1 MTDQTKASSKKVL
14 VFGHSGML
22 GHEMVRVLRE
32 SGLLVHT
39 AGRISADIQFDVES
53 ADFTDDRFTG
63 FDYFVNCIG
72 LTTHNINESDPES
85 VRAANLLNAEF
96 PKLLAEFASNT
107 GTKVI
112 QIATD
117 CVFSGT
123 KGGYTETD
131 VHDVQDVYGTTK
143 SQGEVSSPA
152 FMHLRSS
159 IIGRELKG
167 KKSLLEWVNGHP
179 KDASIP
185 GFTDR
190 LWNGVTST
198 AFSKVVAG
206 VILEDTFRP
215 GVWHLIPANALTKA
229 QLVGAI
235 AGALGRDDLE
245 VVPKESG
252 SPKDLTLATNH
263 PDFNQLLWT
272 NAGYQSIPTI
282 EELLNEISG

>member
-1 MTDQTKASSKKVL
+1 MTGQAKDAVKRVL
-14 VFGHSGML
+14 IFGPSGML
-22 GHEMVRVLRE
+22 GHEMARVLKDR
-32 SGLLVHT
+32 GLLVLT
-39 AGRISADIQFDVES
+39 AGRSSADIQFDVEN
-53 ADFTDDRFTG
+53 ADFTDERLSG

-72 LTTHNINESDPES
+72 LTTHNINEADPES
-85 VRAANLLNAEF
+85 IRAASLLNSEF
-96 PKLLAEFASNT
+96 PKLLGELASNT
-107 GTKVI
+107 GTRVI

-123 KGGYTETD
+123 NGGYTETD
-131 VHDVQDVYGTTK
+131 LHDAQDVYGRTK
-143 SQGEVSSPA
+143 SQGEVPSPA

-167 KKSLLEWVNGHP
+167 KKSLLEWVNGQP
-179 KDASIP
+179 ENAAIP

-206 VILEDTFRP
+206 VILQDTFKP
-215 GVWHLIPANALTKA
+215 GVSHLIPANALTKA
-229 QLVGAI
+229 QLVEAI
-235 AGALGRDDLE
+235 AKALGRADLE

-252 SPKDLTLATNH
+252 TPKDLTLAANH
-263 PDFNQLLWT
+263 PEFNQLLWT